1 MRNIA
6 LIILTFIQLIVLIIS
21 ILYRINIDYLSLRII
36 LVALVSVLS
45 LYMILLYQ
53 SKRQLYIAIGSLML
67 ALIHVIWLIMTV
79 YHVVYA

>member
-36 LVALVSVLS
+36 LVALASVLS

-79 YHVVYA
+79 YHVVYS

>member
-21 ILYRINIDYLSLRII
+21 ILYHINIDYLSLRII

-79 YHVVYA
+79 YHVVYS

>member
-36 LVALVSVLS
+36 LVAFVSVLS

-53 SKRQLYIAIGSLML
+53 SKRQLYIAIGTLVL

>member
-21 ILYRINIDYLSLRII
+21 ILYRINIDHLSLRII

-67 ALIHVIWLIMTV
+67 ALLHVIWLIMTV

>member
-21 ILYRINIDYLSLRII
+21 ILNRINIDYLSLRII
-36 LVALVSVLS
+36 LVALISVLS

-79 YHVVYA
+79 YHVVYS

>member
-36 LVALVSVLS
+36 LVALISVLS

-79 YHVVYA
+79 YHVVYS

>member
-6 LIILTFIQLIVLIIS
+6 LIILTFIQLIVLIFS

-53 SKRQLYIAIGSLML
+53 SKRQLYIAIGTLIL
-67 ALIHVIWLIMTV
+67 ALSHVLWLIITV
-79 YHVVYA
+79 YHVIYA

>member
-1 MRNIA
+1 
-6 LIILTFIQLIVLIIS
+6 VLIIS

-53 SKRQLYIAIGSLML
+53 SKCQLYIAIGSLML

-79 YHVVYA
+79 YHVVYS

>member
-53 SKRQLYIAIGSLML
+53 SKRQLYITIGTLML

>member
-53 SKRQLYIAIGSLML
+53 SKRQLYIAIGTLVL

>member
-79 YHVVYA
+79 YHVVYS

>member
-53 SKRQLYIAIGSLML
+53 SKCQLYIAIGSLML

-79 YHVVYA
+79 YHVVYS

>member
-6 LIILTFIQLIVLIIS
+6 LIILTFIQLIVLIFS

-53 SKRQLYIAIGSLML
+53 SKRQLYIAIGTLML
-67 ALIHVIWLIMTV
+67 ALIHVIWLIITV
-79 YHVVYA
+79 YHVIYA

>member
-53 SKRQLYIAIGSLML
+53 SKCQL
-67 ALIHVIWLIMTV
+67 
-79 YHVVYA
+79 

>member
-53 SKRQLYIAIGSLML
+53 SKCQLYIAIGSLML

-79 YHVVYA
+79 YHAVYS